1 MDDNPVP
8 PAGMRRLNVRND
20 AQTALISKLLAPAMR
35 KQSRQIVFV
44 EELPLLALCSF
55 L

>member
-20 AQTALISKLLAPAMR
+20 AQTALISKLLAPGQR
-35 KQSRQIVFV
+35 KQGSQLIFV
-44 EELPLLALCSF
+44 
-55 L
+55 